1 MPLFLHCP
9 LLFCQMLLFVHLL
22 NEAQLLSPGALIL
35 ENDIR
40 KYTVIFIKT
49 DDLNGKKYKLKKGRK
64 KKKTNKQKKKQP
76 K

>member
-22 NEAQLLSPGALIL
+22 NEAQLFSPGALIL
-35 ENDIR
+35 ENDVR

-49 DDLNGKKYKLKKGRK
+49 DGLNGKKIYKLKKGRR
-64 KKKTNKQKKKQP
+64 KKKTNKKKQP